1 MWWLSARKESA
12 VLSGF
17 EGVCGVALWCLV
29 MFGGRSHWSG
39 CEKVGNKSETN
50 PKESR
55 NYPKQPLN

>member
-29 MFGGRSHWSG
+29 MFGLVADRTGVAARRL
-39 CEKVGNKSETN
+39 ETN
-50 PKESR
+50 PKPTRKRVETTQ
-55 NYPKQPLN
+55 NNP